1 MSKPRT
7 KHAVDAPEI
16 PTVRCAIYTRKSTDE
31 NLELDFN
38 SLDAQRD
45 SAEAYIASQKG
56 QGWTYLPDRFDDGG
70 FSGGTVDRPAFQR
83 LMADVEAGRV
93 DCIVVYKID
102 RLSRS
107 LMDFARI
114 MQTLETHH
122 VSLVSVTQQFNTTSS
137 MGRLTLNI
145 LLSFAQFEREIIS
158 ERTRDKIAAARRK
171 GKWTGGSPV
180 LGYDRVRDSRG
191 TRLVVNV
198 EEAKRVRAAFTKY
211 MELQSLLDTVHWL
224 DGRGWRNKQYV
235 TNKGVPRGGKEFD
248 KSTLLKL
255 LTNRLYLGQITYNGQ
270 CFDGEHEAIVDE
282 DLFGRVQGQLA
293 RNRNSGG
300 GGKYQRN
307 KYGALLKG
315 LVRCKHCGGGMSH
328 HYASRGQRRYR
339 YYVCQTAQKKGWSAC
354 PYPSLPAGELEQFV
368 VQRIKEMTGDRALLG
383 DVVSRAREQ
392 LNRQTEELE
401 QRRKLHENR
410 ARRINA
416 DINDLT
422 RSPGSAA
429 MHATSH
435 AASELARLQDE
446 LVEVEKEIGDLNRQ
460 IVDIQHRMID
470 EDELTGAL
478 EAFDPMWDRLRPT
491 ERARVI
497 HLLVQCIEYD
507 GTNEEIA
514 ITYHPAGLQAFAEME
529 PCHA

>member
-1 MSKPRT
+1 MNKSNSKQAADT
-7 KHAVDAPEI
+7 

-31 NLELDFN
+31 GLELDFN
-38 SLDAQRD
+38 TLDAQRD
-45 SAEAYIASQKG
+45 AGENYIASQKS
-56 QGWTYLPDRFDDGG
+56 QGWVCLADRYDDGG

-83 LMADVEAGRV
+83 LMADVEAERI

-114 MQTLETHH
+114 METLERHG

-158 ERTRDKIAAARRK
+158 ERTRDKIASARRR
-171 GKWTGGSPV
+171 GKWTGGAPV
-180 LGYDRVRDSRG
+180 LGYDRMRDNRG
-191 TRLVVNV
+191 TRLVVNE
-198 EEAKRVRAAFTKY
+198 EEAKRVRTIFGKY
-211 MELQSLLDTVHWL
+211 LELQSILQTVHWL
-224 DGRGWRNKQYV
+224 DARGWRNKQY
-235 TNKGVPRGGKEFD
+235 TTSKGVPRGGKDFD

-255 LTNRLYLGQITYNGQ
+255 LTNRLYLGKIIHNDQ

-300 GGKYQRN
+300 KYQRN

-315 LVRCKHCGGGMSH
+315 LVRCRHCGCGMSH

-339 YYVCQTAQKKGWSAC
+339 YYVCQTAQKKGWSSC

-368 VQRIKEMTGDRALLG
+368 VERIKEMTGDRNLLK
-383 DVVSRAREQ
+383 DVITRAGEQ
-392 LNRQTEELE
+392 LNRETQDLV
-401 QRRKLHENR
+401 QRRKLRENR
-410 ARRINA
+410 ARRISE

-422 RSPGSAA
+422 RSPA
-429 MHATSH
+429 MHATPGV
-435 AASELARLQDE
+435 AAELARLQDE
-446 LVEVEKEIGDLNRQ
+446 LVEVEKEIGELNRQ
-460 IVDIQHRMID
+460 IVDLQHRMID

-478 EAFDPMWDRLRPT
+478 EAFDPMWDRLRPD
-491 ERARVI
+491 ERARLI

-507 GTNEEIA
+507 GANDEIA

-529 PCHA
+529 TCHA